1 MVIANLNA
9 HLTLHSMSLP
19 SCASIIN
26 FIFNILENYTL
37 DYDSLSFHRM
47 TEAMK
52 FAYAKR
58 TFLGDF
64 ETEDLVEVM
73 RSLKE
78 KNYANFIKSKI
89 NDTHTFNRNV
99 THYGAKFVAAE
110 DHGTAHMS
118 ILAPN
123 GDAISVTSS
132 INFKLGAFFASQQ
145 TGIIM
150 NNQMDDFSTPGVVNV
165 YGISPSPA
173 NFVRAGRHPMSSMS
187 PTIIVDAM
195 GDVR

>member
-1 MVIANLNA
+1 MP
-9 HLTLHSMSLP
+9 LP

-26 FIFNILENYTL
+26 FIFNILENYSL

-64 ETEDLVEVM
+64 ETEEVLEVM
-73 RSLKE
+73 MSLKD

-89 NDTHTFNRNV
+89 NDTHTFSRNV
-99 THYGAKFVAAE
+99 TYYGAEFVTPE

-150 NNQMDDFSTPGVVNV
+150 NNQMDDFSMQGVVNV
-165 YGISPSPA
+165 YGIPPSPA
-173 NFVRAGRHPMSSMS
+173 NFVRPGRHPMSSMS
-187 PTIIVDAM
+187 PTIIVDEK